1 MSRTE
6 PRHSKSVPSH
16 DKGSAPEKATRT
28 ERASRDEESRGAAP
42 RPAITA
48 MERALDHT
56 FADKALLETALC
68 HPSLV
73 DVRKISYE
81 RLEFLGDAVLG
92 LVIAEHLYHL
102 FPDAD
107 EGELTRIKSSVV
119 SRAALAHLGKR
130 LKIVDHLDMGKGMQ
144 KQGPVPRSVA
154 ANATEALIGALHVD
168 AGLEKAKQFVL
179 GQLGDLIRRSSIKR
193 SATNHK
199 SLLQLHTQRL
209 ALGTPTYEL
218 LTTTGPDHERTFE
231 VRATL
236 GGRAFP
242 SAKGANKK
250 RAEQRAAK
258 LALRILEAE
267 EKGGAVPKDEADE
280 DEPA

>member
-1 MSRTE
+1 MTKPEPHSSGDRPKPSSR
-6 PRHSKSVPSH
+6 SA
-16 DKGSAPEKATRT
+16 KGSA
-28 ERASRDEESRGAAP
+28 SAALSAP
-42 RPAITA
+42 TAI
-48 MERALDHT
+48 EHSLGHV
-56 FADKALLETALC
+56 FADKSLLETALC

-92 LVIAEHLYHL
+92 LVIAEHLYHR

-144 KQGPVPRSVA
+144 NQGPIPRSVA

-168 AGLEKAKQFVL
+168 AGLERAKQFVL
-179 GQLGDLIRRSSIKR
+179 EQLGDLIRRSSIKR

-209 ALGTPTYEL
+209 ALGTPTYETL
-218 LTTTGPDHERTFE
+218 KTSGPDHERTFE

-236 GGRAFP
+236 GGRVFP
-242 SAKGANKK
+242 SATGANKK

-258 LALRILEAE
+258 LALRILESE
-267 EKGGAVPKDEADE
+267 EKGSAPPRIEPDDEE
-280 DEPA
+280 DAE